1 MRRDSARSALPP
13 PASAAGLPARCSG
26 AARRTATGA
35 APRTLTSAARRAA
48 LRCATGVAGLVLAAA
63 ACTREATPAPTVACD
78 VGRAACEFTLAGDSQ
93 PASIDFSP
101 RPIPTLRPIAVT
113 LRLPRDA
120 PATAALDFR
129 GVDMDMGFNRITL
142 RRDANGVLRG
152 EALLP
157 VCVSGAM
164 RWHAELQIDGR
175 PPVRFA
181 FYTGAAR

>member
-1 MRRDSARSALPP
+1 MRRDSARSARPP
-13 PASAAGLPARCSG
+13 PASAACLSRLSG
-26 AARRTATGA
+26 NTALRHAAAVA
-35 APRTLTSAARRAA
+35 LVVVATSA
-48 LRCATGVAGLVLAAA
+48 
-63 ACTREATPAPTVACD
+63 CTPDATPPATVACD

-101 RPIPTLRPIAVT
+101 RPIPTMRPITVT

-120 PATAALDFR
+120 PVTAALDFQ

-142 RRDANGVLRG
+142 RRDAEGVLRG

-157 VCVSGAM
+157 VCVTGAM

-175 PPVRFA
+175 PLARFS
-181 FYTGAAR
+181 FDTGEAR